1 MVQHRTFMEFVLD
14 DAGLHTPDGVLSLRS
29 ITRADIRR
37 NRSRDYGEGATET
50 SGAGVVGGALLGGA
64 LLGPV
69 GALAGGLLGSSV
81 KRKSDDVIVPRTV
94 SATVTFESSE
104 LAYSSLI
111 PRDRIEEGEEFV
123 AAVKGAAG
131 L

>member
-64 LLGPV
+64 LLG
-69 GALAGGLLGSSV
+69 LLGSSV

>member
-50 SGAGVVGGALLGGA
+50 SGAGVVGGALLG
-64 LLGPV
+64 
-69 GALAGGLLGSSV
+69 SSV